1 MTSRANNSRILR
13 IKNANFS
20 EFYFYMNTNIK
31 GDFQIQSRM
40 SVKIMNIQPQ
50 TKTTG
55 SYKTEVYDFC
65 IIIVQ
70 SLCDTKIWVCF
81 YQMHTQK

>member
-1 MTSRANNSRILR
+1 
-13 IKNANFS
+13 
-20 EFYFYMNTNIK
+20 
-31 GDFQIQSRM
+31 M

-70 SLCDTKIWVCF
+70 SLCDTKI
-81 YQMHTQK
+81 

>member
-1 MTSRANNSRILR
+1 
-13 IKNANFS
+13 
-20 EFYFYMNTNIK
+20 
-31 GDFQIQSRM
+31 M

-81 YQMHTQK
+81 YQMHTQKWMCWSTFYKKQSFDAYLIWEHHPLHSKVASSWPEFFS